1 MDEFPGNSK
10 MRWNVLKPQTDSRW
24 DPRDWGVSPLTIQIL
39 QNRGITDP
47 DQAKQFLAPALSDL
61 PDPFLMKDAKVAVLR
76 ILQAIRRREKISL
89 FGDYDVDGITAT
101 ALLLLFLREA
111 GAQVD
116 FYLPHRLKE
125 GYGLNQTA
133 VEKIKAEGAKLLIT
147 ADCGVSNFE
156 EVRWAGE
163 HGLEVIITD
172 HHEIPKTLPPA
183 LAVLNPKQS
192 DCPYPFKGLAGVG
205 VAFNLVIAL
214 RRLLREEG
222 VWNNG
227 NMPNLKGYLDLVALG
242 TVSDVVPLT
251 GVNRIIAKHGLKELT
266 RSSRAGI
273 LALKEIGGLANAIV
287 DTTAVN
293 FRFAPRINAAGRLD
307 DAAAVVRMLIAGDA
321 SEAQKNALRL
331 DELTLQRQRIEEKIL
346 FEARVMIQRSEE
358 LK

>member
-1 MDEFPGNSK
+1 MERAQSRKRIP
-10 MRWNVLKPQTDSRW
+10 RW

-61 PDPFLMKDAKVAVLR
+61 PDPFLMKDVKVAALR

-156 EVRWAGE
+156 EIRWARE

-172 HHEIPKTLPPA
+172 HHEIPSP
-183 LAVLNPKQS
+183 
-192 DCPYPFKGLAGVG
+192 C
-205 VAFNLVIAL
+205 
-214 RRLLREEG
+214 RRL
-222 VWNNG
+222 W
-227 NMPNLKGYLDLVALG
+227 
-242 TVSDVVPLT
+242 
-251 GVNRIIAKHGLKELT
+251 
-266 RSSRAGI
+266 
-273 LALKEIGGLANAIV
+273 
-287 DTTAVN
+287 
-293 FRFAPRINAAGRLD
+293 RF
-307 DAAAVVRMLIAGDA
+307 
-321 SEAQKNALRL
+321 
-331 DELTLQRQRIEEKIL
+331 
-346 FEARVMIQRSEE
+346 
-358 LK
+358 